1 MAKTAQK
8 LKDLLKKGKSIKELE
23 GVKASKVETGSI
35 GKDPGVDYAPKE
47 KAGQDFVA
55 KHKEEKHSSRAGN
68 KDDVFSATNV
78 KYSLDDKKK
87 EPRHGYRQKEAEKVY
102 EASETEAADCNMT
115 PKGKKCP
122 VHGLSECMSAKKINE
137 DDAPTPPARPKDLDK
152 TPTPPERPKDDKK
165 KEDPTKGGQ
174 LAKTGMRTF
183 ESVEDDEE
191 DKDDEKDDEKS
202 EKDDE
207 KSEKDSTPITSTSS
221 SSKSSNS
228 VSTSTNGGDFK
239 SKVTSS
245 AKSSTP
251 DLVSKLTGVKDAD
264 KADKPADIVKKADDQ
279 YEKNKKDVISGAQ
292 APKAET
298 PKDDL
303 DDSPG
308 AHKIRQ
314 MISYHKALKSAGLA
328 SPYDDE
334 DEVRKAIGFDPKKK
348 PDANAEDKPE
358 NKPVGSKMMD
368 HDSDEHVMDFLR
380 GGGAKKVIGDM
391 TKDDGSKADSGSSA
405 WTTPPTSYTS
415 PFSGSKEDDS
425 DEKHKEFMR
434 KAHKMHMAKEEYV
447 YETLTKTAPAAAWI
461 HDFVH
466 SNNPKFSGDSKKQ
479 KIKRALGAYYG
490 KQREDEQADTA
501 IQLPNMNVDVNTGRN
516 V

>member
-68 KDDVFSATNV
+68 KDNVFNATNV

-87 EPRHGYRQKEAEKVY
+87 EPRHGYKQKEAEKVY

-137 DDAPTPPARPKDLDK
+137 DDVPIPPARPKDLDK
-152 TPTPPERPKDDKK
+152 VPTPPERPKDTKK
-165 KEDPTKGGQ
+165 KEDPTMGGQ
-174 LAKTGMRTF
+174 IAKTGMRTF
-183 ESVEDDEE
+183 ESVEDDDEE
-191 DKDDEKDDEKS
+191 DKEDEKDNEKD

-207 KSEKDSTPITSTSS
+207 KSEKDSTPINTMSS

-251 DLVSKLTGVKDAD
+251 DLISKLTGVKDAD
-264 KADKPADIVKKADDQ
+264 KPEKADDIVKKADDQ
-279 YEKNKKDVISGAQ
+279 YEKNKKDVISGKPEAS
-292 APKAET
+292 KG
-298 PKDDL
+298 DDL

-314 MISYHKALKSAGLA
+314 MIGYHKALKAAGMH

-334 DEVRKAIGFDPKKK
+334 DEVRKAIGFESKKK
-348 PDANAEDKPE
+348 PDAKAEDNPEDKP
-358 NKPVGSKMMD
+358 VGTKMMD

-380 GGGAKKVIGDM
+380 GGGAKKVVGDM
-391 TKDDGSKADSGSSA
+391 TKDDGSKTDGGSSA
-405 WTTPPTSYTS
+405 WTTPPTSFTS
-415 PFSGSKEDDS
+415 PFSGNSEDSS

-434 KAHKMHMAKEEYV
+434 KAHKMHMAKEEYI

-466 SNNPKFSGDSKKQ
+466 SNNPKFSGDSKAQ
-479 KIKRALGAYYG
+479 RAKRALGAYYG
-490 KQREDEQADTA
+490 KQKENEQADTA
-501 IQLPNMNVDVNTGRN
+501 VQLPNMNVDVDTGRN

>member
-137 DDAPTPPARPKDLDK
+137 DD
-152 TPTPPERPKDDKK
+152 
-165 KEDPTKGGQ
+165 
-174 LAKTGMRTF
+174 
-183 ESVEDDEE
+183 EE

-279 YEKNKKDVISGAQ
+279 YEKNKKDVITGAQ

-348 PDANAEDKPE
+348 PDAKAEDKPE
-358 NKPVGSKMMD
+358 DKPVGSKMMD

-380 GGGAKKVIGDM
+380 GGGAKKVVGDM

-415 PFSGSKEDDS
+415 PFSGGKEDDS

-501 IQLPNMNVDVNTGRN
+501 VQLPNMNVDVNTGRN